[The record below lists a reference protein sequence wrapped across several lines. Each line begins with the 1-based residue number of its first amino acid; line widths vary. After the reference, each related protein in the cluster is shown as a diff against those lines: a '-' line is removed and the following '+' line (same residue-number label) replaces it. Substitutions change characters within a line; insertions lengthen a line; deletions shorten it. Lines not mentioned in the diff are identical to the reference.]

1 MKYSR
6 EKEVC
11 SITVTY
17 NPNLTI
23 LKRQI
28 IELTYQVEHII
39 IVDNGSKNIDDI
51 ISEFSCIEKV
61 SIIRL
66 DENMGIA
73 YAQNKGIKFAKS
85 LTVTH
90 VITFD
95 HDSEIPKGFISE
107 LLASEQELLALGER
121 VAAVGPSFFNSNT
134 NKNYPV
140 PYLKNIPLLKGLI
153 VGRKHFTNSQY
164 LESYFLIASGCL
176 MRISVLNDIGL
187 MDSELFI
194 DNVDLEW
201 CLRAQIRGYKV
212 FTTNRTSMSHLIG
225 DSTRKFLG
233 RNISVHSNIR
243 KYYNTRNNLLLIR
256 YDGIPLGL
264 KVRMIP
270 ALFIRFLIGILDTE
284 NKNEYFKFYYWA
296 IIDFL
301 SNKKG
306 KFKH

>member
-1 MKYSR
+1 MKYCR

-17 NPNLTI
+17 NPNMTI
-23 LKRQI
+23 LKCQI
-28 IELTYQVEHII
+28 FELILQVGNVI
-39 IVDNGSKNIDDI
+39 IVDNGSKNIESI
-51 ISEFSCIEKV
+51 TSEFSYIEGV
-61 SIIRL
+61 SIIKL

-73 YAQNKGIKFAKS
+73 YAQNQGIKLAQS
-85 LTVTH
+85 MNSTH
-90 VITFD
+90 IVTFD

-107 LLASEQELLALGER
+107 LLMSEQELLSRGER

-134 NKNYPV
+134 NKIYPV
-140 PYLKNIPLLKGLI
+140 PYLKKLPFLKGLLI
-153 VGRKHFTNSQY
+153 GRKYFTDSPY

-176 MRISVLNDIGL
+176 IRISVLDDIGL

-212 FTTNRTSMSHLIG
+212 FTTNRTSMSHIIG

-243 KYYNTRNNLLLIR
+243 KYYNTRNNLLLLR
-256 YDGIPLGL
+256 YDRVLLGL
-264 KVRMIP
+264 KIRMIP
-270 ALFIRFLIGILDTE
+270 ALFIRFLIGLLDAKNT
-284 NKNEYFKFYYWA
+284 NEYFKFYYWA

-301 SNKKG
+301 SNQKG
-306 KFKH
+306 KYNH